1 MKIIIGLGN
10 IGTKYVKTRHNAG
23 FIALDNFVKH
33 IEETEGIEVKWKE
46 DTKLKAIT
54 AKVPYKDKVVFLAK
68 PTTLMN
74 LSGESA
80 VKILNFFKEPI
91 ENLITVYDDI
101 DLPLGKIRVRENG
114 SAGTH
119 NGMKSMIEEL
129 GTNEFMR
136 IRIGIESRGGHSPAQ
151 QDLHSFVL
159 TDFKEDEIP
168 ELKNA
173 VNETIERLKEEISK

>member
-10 IGTKYVKTRHNAG
+10 IGDKYVKTRHNAG

-33 IEETEGIEVKWKE
+33 LEENEGIKIDWKQE
-46 DTKLKAIT
+46 PKLKAIT
-54 AKVPYKDKVVFLAK
+54 AKVPYKNQILLIAK

-74 LSGESA
+74 LSGEAASN
-80 VKILNFFKEPI
+80 ILNFFKEPI
-91 ENLITVYDDI
+91 KNLITIYDDI
-101 DLPLGKIRVRENG
+101 DLPLGTIRVRESG

-129 GTNEFMR
+129 GTQDFTR
-136 IRIGIESRGGHSPAQ
+136 IRIGIESRGQQSPLQ

-159 TDFKEDEIP
+159 TEFKEDEIP
-168 ELKNA
+168 QLRDAINQ
-173 VNETIERLKEEISK
+173 TIEALKEITLK